1 MVEIPY
7 CEESEKFFQIGNY
20 IENKKDSNTI
30 SCYRKKTL
38 SLLLKIYYGIFDCD
52 EDYASETER
61 NTKTKWLEHNNLER
75 KSEPDR
81 HILNNV
87 ERIITWTI
95 LAQTSKKG
103 SIRKNVEA
111 LFITQLN
118 KNNEQ
123 K

>member
-20 IENKKDSNTI
+20 IENKKNSNTI
-30 SCYRKKTL
+30 SCYRKKTV
-38 SLLLKIYYGIFDCD
+38 SPLLKIYYGICDYD

-61 NTKTKWLEHNNLER
+61 NTKTKWSEHNNLER

-111 LFITQLN
+111 LFVAQLN